1 MMAGTKIH
9 LFVAKEKVIKET
21 PLMAQYNRIKQ
32 KYPDAILLFRVG
44 DFYETFGADAI
55 KTSQI
60 LGIILTKR
68 ANGNNTE
75 LELAG
80 FPYHSIDT
88 YLPKLV
94 KAGYRVAICEQLE
107 DPKMTKTIVKRG
119 VTELITPGVA
129 VSDKILDHRSNN
141 FLASLYFQDKSIG
154 IAFLDI
160 STGEFLTAEGDES
173 YIDKLMQSFN
183 PSEVIF
189 PKHQQK
195 RFTGIYGN
203 HYYTF
208 AIEDWVYQEDFL
220 KEKLLQHFQIQ
231 TLKGFGVDELHLG
244 IQAAGACLYYLAET
258 EHKQLQH
265 LSTLSRIEHDQ
276 FVWIDRFTARNLELI
291 QSTHEKGVPLID
303 VLDKTIS
310 PMGSRMLKRW
320 IVLPLKDTTLIN
332 ERLDAVEF
340 LIKNNDTCQTFQH
353 HIKQIG
359 DLERLISKV
368 SLGKINPREV
378 IQLYRALT
386 AIAPIKELCLSS
398 ENNGL
403 LKIGEQLQPCQLIRD
418 KIAATLNEDAPV
430 LIQKGNAVKPGVSA
444 ELDEL
449 RNLSSSGK
457 DYLLQIQNRESERTQ
472 IPSLKI
478 GFNNVFGY
486 YLEVRNTHKDKV
498 PTDWIR
504 KQTLTGAE
512 RYITPELKEYE
523 EKILGAEE
531 KILALEISLYENL
544 VREIAEFI
552 QPIQLNA
559 QLIARLDGLQSFVQ
573 VALKNNYRRP
583 LLSNGVEL
591 KITEGRHPVI
601 EHQMPVGEQYIPNDV
616 YLHPDEQQIIII
628 TGPNM
633 SGKSAILRQT
643 ALIVLMAQI
652 GSFVPAKEAQIGIVD
667 KIFTRVGAND
677 NLSLGESTFMV
688 EMIET
693 ASIVNNITPRSLV
706 LLDEIGRGT
715 STYDGISIAWSL
727 VEFLHNNKQAHP
739 KTMFATH
746 YHELN
751 ELADQFP
758 RIRNF
763 NVAVKETA
771 NKVIFLRKLVEGGS
785 QHSFGI
791 HVAKMAGM
799 PAEIIQ
805 RANEILN
812 ELESQRNLS
821 GETATP
827 AKVTPKPTSDFQ
839 LNMFTMDDPR
849 LIKLKEVLE
858 KVNVNTLTPVEA
870 LMKLDELR
878 KLL

>member
-1 MMAGTKIH
+1 M
-9 LFVAKEKVIKET
+9 AKEKEVKET
-21 PLMAQYNRIKQ
+21 PLMGQYNRIKQ

-44 DFYETFGADAI
+44 DFYETFGSDAI
-55 KTSQI
+55 KASQI
-60 LGIILTKR
+60 LGIVLTKR
-68 ANGNNTE
+68 ANGSQTE

-80 FPYHSIDT
+80 FPHHSVET

-107 DPKMTKTIVKRG
+107 DPKMVKGIVKRG

-129 VSDKILDHRSNN
+129 INDKILDHKSNN
-141 FLASLYFQDKSIG
+141 FLASVYFTDKEIG

-160 STGEFLTAEGDES
+160 STGEFLVAEGDES
-173 YIDKLMQSFN
+173 YIDKLMQSFS
-183 PSEVIF
+183 PAEIVF

-195 RFTGIYGN
+195 RFVAIYGN
-203 HYYTF
+203 KYYTF

-220 KEKLLQHFQIQ
+220 NEKLHQHFQVQ
-231 TLKGFGVDELHLG
+231 TLKGFGVDELKLG

-258 EHKQLQH
+258 EHNKLQH
-265 LSTLSRIEHDQ
+265 ISSIARIEHDK

-291 QSTHEKGVPLID
+291 QSTHEKGVPLIQI
-303 VLDKTIS
+303 LDKTIS
-310 PMGSRMLKRW
+310 PMGSRLMKRW
-320 IVLPLKDTTLIN
+320 LVLPLKDIHQIN

-340 LIKNNDTCQTFQH
+340 LLKENDTHQTVVQQ
-353 HIKQIG
+353 IKQIG

-368 SLGKINPREV
+368 PLGKINPREV
-378 IQLYRALT
+378 TQLKRALM
-386 AIAPIKELCLSS
+386 AIQPIKEICLGSD
-398 ENNGL
+398 NNGL
-403 LKIGEQLQPCQLIRD
+403 KKIGEQLQLCQLIKE
-418 KIAATLNEDAPV
+418 KIDNTLNEDAPV
-430 LIQKGNAVKPGVSA
+430 LVQKGNAIRSGVSP

-449 RNLSSSGK
+449 RDLSSSGK
-457 DYLLQIQNRESERTQ
+457 NYLLEIQNRESERTQ

-486 YLEVRNTHKDKV
+486 FLEVRNTHKDKV
-498 PTDWIR
+498 PNDWIR

-531 KILALEISLYENL
+531 KILSLEVKLFESLIT
-544 VREIAEFI
+544 EILDYI

-559 QLIARLDGLQSFVQ
+559 NLIARLDCLQSFATI
-573 VALKNNYRRP
+573 ALKHHYRRP
-583 LLSNGVEL
+583 VLSDDLGL
-591 KITEGRHPVI
+591 KIKEGRHPVI
-601 EHQMPVGEQYIPNDV
+601 EHQLQLGEQYIPNDV
-616 YLHPDEQQIIII
+616 YLHPNEQQIIII

-652 GSFVPAKEAQIGIVD
+652 GSFVPAQEAHIGIVD
-667 KIFTRVGAND
+667 KIFTRVGASD

-693 ASIVNNITPRSLV
+693 ASIVNNISERSLV

-727 VEFLHNNKQAHP
+727 VEFLHGNKVAKP

-751 ELADQFP
+751 ELADKFP

-763 NVAVKETA
+763 NVAVKETG
-771 NKVIFLRKLVEGGS
+771 NKIIFLRKLVEGGS

-791 HVAKMAGM
+791 HVARLAGM
-799 PAEIIQ
+799 PNELIK
-805 RANEILN
+805 RANEILT
-812 ELESQRNLS
+812 ELESQRNL
-821 GETATP
+821 ATDISSSLKHLP
-827 AKVTPKPTSDFQ
+827 ARNDDFQ
-839 LNMFTMDDPR
+839 LNMFAMDDPR
-849 LIKLKEVLE
+849 LLKLKDVLE
-858 KVNVNTLTPVEA
+858 KVDINTMTPVEA
-870 LMKLDELR
+870 IMKLDELR

>member
-1 MMAGTKIH
+1 M
-9 LFVAKEKVIKET
+9 AKEKEVKET
-21 PLMAQYNRIKQ
+21 PLMGQYNRIKQ

-55 KTSQI
+55 KASQV
-60 LGIILTKR
+60 LGIVLTKR
-68 ANGNNTE
+68 ANGSETH

-80 FPYHSIDT
+80 FPHHSVET

-129 VSDKILDHRSNN
+129 VNDKILDHKSNN
-141 FLASLYFQDKSIG
+141 FLASIFFAEKKIG
-154 IAFLDI
+154 ISFLDI
-160 STGEFLTAEGDES
+160 STGEFLVAEGDES
-173 YIDKLMQSFN
+173 YIDKLIQSFS
-183 PSEVIF
+183 PSEIIF

-195 RFTGIYGN
+195 QFVGIYGN
-203 HYYTF
+203 KYYTF
-208 AIEDWVYQEDFL
+208 ALEDWIYQEDFL
-220 KEKLLQHFQIQ
+220 KEKLHQHFQVQ
-231 TLKGFGVDELHLG
+231 TLKGFGIDELHLG
-244 IQAAGACLYYLAET
+244 IQAAGACLHYLAET
-258 EHKQLQH
+258 EHNKLQH
-265 LSTLSRIEHDQ
+265 ISTIARIEHDK

-291 QSTHEKGVPLID
+291 QSTHEKGVPLIQ

-310 PMGSRMLKRW
+310 PMGSRLLKRW
-320 IVLPLKDTTLIN
+320 IVLPLKEMHQIN
-332 ERLDAVEF
+332 ERLDAVEYM
-340 LIKNNDTCQTFQH
+340 IKDNDVHQIITH

-368 SLGKINPREV
+368 PMGKINPREV
-378 IQLYRALT
+378 TQLKRALQ
-386 AIAPIKELCLSS
+386 ALQPIKETCLASN
-398 ENNGL
+398 NNGL
-403 LKIGEQLQPCQLIRD
+403 KKIGEQIQLCQLIKE
-418 KIAATLNEDAPV
+418 KIENTLNEEAPV
-430 LIQKGNAVKPGVSA
+430 QVQKGNAVKNGVSA

-449 RNLSSSGK
+449 RQLSSSGK
-457 DYLLQIQNRESERTQ
+457 NYLLEIQNRESERTQ

-486 YLEVRNTHKDKV
+486 FLEVRNTHKDKV
-498 PTDWIR
+498 PNDWIR

-531 KILALEISLYENL
+531 KILALEVKLFEDL
-544 VREIAEFI
+544 VNEILDYI

-559 QLIARLDGLQSFVQ
+559 NLIARLDCLQSFASI
-573 VALKNNYRRP
+573 ALKYQYRRP
-583 LLSNGVEL
+583 KLSDGLEL

-601 EHQMPVGEQYIPNDV
+601 EHQLQLGEQYIPNDV
-616 YLHPDEQQIIII
+616 YLHPQEQQIIII

-652 GSFVPAKEAQIGIVD
+652 GSFVPAQEAHIGMVD
-667 KIFTRVGAND
+667 KIFTRVGASD

-693 ASIVNNITPRSLV
+693 ASIVNNISEKSLV

-727 VEFLHNNKQAHP
+727 VEFLHNNTVAKP

-751 ELADQFP
+751 ELADKFP
-758 RIRNF
+758 RIKNY
-763 NVAVKETA
+763 NVAVKESG
-771 NKVIFLRKLVEGGS
+771 NKVIFLRKLIEGGS

-799 PAEIIQ
+799 PNELIK
-805 RANEILN
+805 RANEILQ
-812 ELESQRNLS
+812 ELESQRNLAS
-821 GETATP
+821 DLSSTLKNIP
-827 AKVTPKPTSDFQ
+827 AKNDDFQ
-839 LNMFTMDDPR
+839 LNMFAMDDPR
-849 LIKLKEVLE
+849 LLKLKKQEVLE
-858 KVNVNTLTPVEA
+858 KVNINTLTPVEA

>member
-1 MMAGTKIH
+1 M
-9 LFVAKEKVIKET
+9 AKEKEVKET
-21 PLMAQYNRIKQ
+21 PLMGQYNRIKQ

-44 DFYETFGADAI
+44 DFYETFGSDAI
-55 KTSQI
+55 KASQI
-60 LGIILTKR
+60 LGIVLTKR
-68 ANGNNTE
+68 ANGSQTE

-80 FPYHSIDT
+80 FPHHSVET

-107 DPKMTKTIVKRG
+107 DPKMVKGIVKRG
-119 VTELITPGVA
+119 VTELITPGIA
-129 VSDKILDHRSNN
+129 INDKILDHKSNN
-141 FLASLYFQDKSIG
+141 FLASVYFTDKEIG

-160 STGEFLTAEGDES
+160 STGEFLVAEGDES
-173 YIDKLMQSFN
+173 YIDKLMQSFS
-183 PSEVIF
+183 PAEIVF

-195 RFTGIYGN
+195 RFVAIYGN
-203 HYYTF
+203 KYYTF

-220 KEKLLQHFQIQ
+220 NEKLHQHFQVQ
-231 TLKGFGVDELHLG
+231 TLKGFGVDELKLG

-258 EHKQLQH
+258 EHNKLQH
-265 LSTLSRIEHDQ
+265 ISSIARIEHDK

-291 QSTHEKGVPLID
+291 QSTHEKGVPLIQI
-303 VLDKTIS
+303 LDKTIS
-310 PMGSRMLKRW
+310 PMGSRLMKRW
-320 IVLPLKDTTLIN
+320 LVLPLKDIHQIN

-340 LIKNNDTCQTFQH
+340 LLKENDTHQTVVQQ
-353 HIKQIG
+353 IKQIG

-368 SLGKINPREV
+368 PLGKINPREV
-378 IQLYRALT
+378 TQLKRALM
-386 AIAPIKELCLSS
+386 AIQPIKEICLGSD
-398 ENNGL
+398 NNGL
-403 LKIGEQLQPCQLIRD
+403 KKIGEQLQLCQLIKE
-418 KIAATLNEDAPV
+418 KIDNTLNEDAPV
-430 LIQKGNAVKPGVSA
+430 LVQKGNAIRSGVSPQ
-444 ELDEL
+444 LDEL
-449 RNLSSSGK
+449 RDLSSSGK
-457 DYLLQIQNRESERTQ
+457 NYLLEIQNRESERTQ

-486 YLEVRNTHKDKV
+486 FLEVRNTHKDKV
-498 PTDWIR
+498 PNDWIR

-531 KILALEISLYENL
+531 KILSLEVKLFESLIT
-544 VREIAEFI
+544 EILDYI

-559 QLIARLDGLQSFVQ
+559 NLIARLDCLQSFATI
-573 VALKNNYRRP
+573 ALKHHYRRP
-583 LLSNGVEL
+583 VLSDDLGL
-591 KITEGRHPVI
+591 KIKEGRHPVI
-601 EHQMPVGEQYIPNDV
+601 EHQLQLGEQYIPNDV
-616 YLHPDEQQIIII
+616 YLHPNEQQIIII

-652 GSFVPAKEAQIGIVD
+652 GSFVPAQEAHIGIVD
-667 KIFTRVGAND
+667 KIFTRVGASD

-693 ASIVNNITPRSLV
+693 ASIVNNISERSLV

-727 VEFLHNNKQAHP
+727 VEFLHGNKVAKP

-751 ELADQFP
+751 ELADKFP

-763 NVAVKETA
+763 NVAVKETG
-771 NKVIFLRKLVEGGS
+771 NKIIFLRKLVEGGS

-791 HVAKMAGM
+791 HVARLAGM
-799 PAEIIQ
+799 PNELIK
-805 RANEILN
+805 RANEILT
-812 ELESQRNLS
+812 ELESQRNL
-821 GETATP
+821 ATDISSSLKHLP
-827 AKVTPKPTSDFQ
+827 ARNDDFQ
-839 LNMFTMDDPR
+839 LNMFAMDDPR
-849 LIKLKEVLE
+849 LLKLKDVLE
-858 KVNVNTLTPVEA
+858 KVDINTMTPVEA
-870 LMKLDELR
+870 MMKLDELR

>member
-1 MMAGTKIH
+1 MG
-9 LFVAKEKVIKET
+9 
-21 PLMAQYNRIKQ
+21 QYNKIKQ

-55 KTSQI
+55 KASAI
-60 LGIILTKR
+60 LGIVLTKR
-68 ANGNNTE
+68 ANGADTH

-80 FPYHSIDT
+80 FPHHSVDT

-129 VSDKILDHRSNN
+129 INDKILDHKSNN
-141 FLASLYFQDKSIG
+141 FLASIYFADKQIG
-154 IAFLDI
+154 IAFIDI
-160 STGEFLTAEGDES
+160 STGEFLIAEGDES
-173 YIDKLMQSFN
+173 YIDKLIQSFA
-183 PSEVIF
+183 PSEIIF

-195 RFTGIYGN
+195 KFVGLYGN
-203 HYYTF
+203 KYYTF
-208 AIEDWVYQEDFL
+208 ALEDWIYQEDFL
-220 KEKLLQHFQIQ
+220 KEKLQNHFQVQ
-231 TLKGFGVDELHLG
+231 TLKGFGIDELNVG
-244 IQAAGACLYYLAET
+244 ILAAGACLQYLADT
-258 EHKQLQH
+258 EHNKLQH
-265 LSTLSRIEHDQ
+265 IATISRIEHDK

-291 QSTHEKGVPLID
+291 NSMHEKGVPLISI
-303 VLDKTIS
+303 LDKTIS
-310 PMGSRMLKRW
+310 PMGSRLLKRW
-320 IVLPLKDTTLIN
+320 MVLPLKDIQQIN

-340 LIKNNDTCQTFQH
+340 LIKDQDVLQTIIHQ
-353 HIKQIG
+353 IKQIG

-368 SLGKINPREV
+368 PLGKVNPREV
-378 IQLYRALT
+378 VQLKRALI
-386 AIAPIKELCLSS
+386 AIQPIKELCLQSN
-398 ENNGL
+398 NNGL
-403 LKIGEQLQPCQLIRD
+403 KKIGEQLHLCQLMKE
-418 KIAATLNEDAPV
+418 KIDNTLNEDAPV
-430 LIQKGNAVKPGVSA
+430 QVQKGNAIKSGVSA
-444 ELDEL
+444 DLDEL

-457 DYLLQIQNRESERTQ
+457 NYLLEIQNRESERTQ

-486 YLEVRNTHKDKV
+486 FLEVRNTHKDKV

-531 KILALEISLYENL
+531 KILSLEVKLFEALVTELLDY
-544 VREIAEFI
+544 I

-559 QLIARLDGLQSFVQ
+559 NLIARLDCLQSFVTI
-573 VALKNNYRRP
+573 ALKNNYRRP
-583 LLSNGVEL
+583 ILTDDISL

-601 EHQMPVGEQYIPNDV
+601 EHQLPLGEQYIPNDV
-616 YLHPDEQQIIII
+616 YLHPEEQQIIII

-652 GSFVPAKEAQIGIVD
+652 GSFVPAQEAQIGIVD
-667 KIFTRVGAND
+667 KIFTRVGASD

-693 ASIVNNITPRSLV
+693 ASIVNNISERSLV

-727 VEFLHNNKQAHP
+727 VEFLHNNKIAKP

-751 ELADQFP
+751 ELADKFP
-758 RIRNF
+758 RIKNY

-771 NKVIFLRKLVEGGS
+771 NKVVFLRKLIEGGS

-799 PAEIIQ
+799 PNELIN
-805 RANEILN
+805 RANEILQ
-812 ELESQRNLS
+812 ELESQRNL
-821 GETATP
+821 ATDISTTLKSLP
-827 AKVTPKPTSDFQ
+827 AKDDFQ
-839 LNMFTMDDPR
+839 LNMFAMDDPR
-849 LIKLKEVLE
+849 LLKLKEVLE
-858 KVNVNTLTPVEA
+858 KVNINTLTPVEA

>member
-1 MMAGTKIH
+1 M
-9 LFVAKEKVIKET
+9 AKEKEVKET
-21 PLMAQYNRIKQ
+21 PLMGQYNKIKQ

-55 KTSQI
+55 KASQI
-60 LGIILTKR
+60 LGIVLTKR
-68 ANGNNTE
+68 ANGSQTE

-80 FPYHSIDT
+80 FPHHSVET

-107 DPKMTKTIVKRG
+107 DPKMVKGIVKRG

-129 VSDKILDHRSNN
+129 INDKILDHKSNN
-141 FLASLYFQDKSIG
+141 FLASIYFADQKIG
-154 IAFLDI
+154 IAFIDI
-160 STGEFLTAEGDES
+160 STGEFLVAEGDES
-173 YIDKLMQSFN
+173 YIDKLIQSFA
-183 PSEVIF
+183 PSEIIF
-189 PKHQQK
+189 PKYQQK
-195 RFTGIYGN
+195 KFVGIYGN
-203 HYYTF
+203 KYYTF
-208 AIEDWVYQEDFL
+208 ALEDWIYQEDFL
-220 KEKLLQHFQIQ
+220 KEKLHTHFQVQ
-231 TLKGFGVDELHLG
+231 TLKGFGIDELNHG
-244 IQAAGACLYYLAET
+244 ILAAGACLQYLADT
-258 EHKQLQH
+258 EHNKLQH
-265 LSTLSRIEHDQ
+265 IATISRIEHDK
-276 FVWIDRFTARNLELI
+276 FVWIDRFTARNLELVN
-291 QSTHEKGVPLID
+291 SMNEKGVPLIQ
-303 VLDKTIS
+303 VLDKTTS

-320 IVLPLKDTTLIN
+320 IVLPLKDVQQIN
-332 ERLDAVEF
+332 ERLEAVEF
-340 LIKNNDTCQTFQH
+340 LIKNPDDLQTIIH

-368 SLGKINPREV
+368 PLGKVNPREV
-378 IQLYRALT
+378 VQLKRALI
-386 AIAPIKELCLSS
+386 AIQPIKELCLQSN
-398 ENNGL
+398 NNGL
-403 LKIGEQLQPCQLIRD
+403 KKIGEQLHLCQLMKE
-418 KIAATLNEDAPV
+418 KIDTTLNEDAPV
-430 LIQKGNAVKPGVSA
+430 QVQKGNAIKTGVSE

-449 RNLSSSGK
+449 RGLSSSGK
-457 DYLLQIQNRESERTQ
+457 NYLLEIQNREIERTQ

-486 YLEVRNTHKDKV
+486 FLEVRNTHKDKV
-498 PTDWIR
+498 PNDWIR

-523 EKILGAEE
+523 EKILGADER
-531 KILALEISLYENL
+531 ILSLEVKLFEALITELLDY
-544 VREIAEFI
+544 I

-559 QLIARLDGLQSFVQ
+559 NLIARLDCLQSFVST
-573 VALKNNYRRP
+573 ALKNNYRRP
-583 LLSNGVEL
+583 VLLNDTSL

-601 EHQMPVGEQYIPNDV
+601 EHQLPLGEQYIPNDV

-652 GSFVPAKEAQIGIVD
+652 GSFVPAQEAHIGIVD
-667 KIFTRVGAND
+667 KIFTRVGASD

-693 ASIVNNITPRSLV
+693 ASIVNNISERSLV

-727 VEFLHNNKQAHP
+727 VEFLHNNKVAHP

-751 ELADQFP
+751 ELADKFK
-758 RIRNF
+758 RIKNY

-771 NKVIFLRKLVEGGS
+771 NKVVFLRKLVEGGS

-799 PAEIIQ
+799 PNELIQ
-805 RANEILN
+805 RANEILQ
-812 ELESQRNLS
+812 ELESQRNLAS
-821 GETATP
+821 DVATTLKSLP
-827 AKVTPKPTSDFQ
+827 AKDDFQ
-839 LNMFTMDDPR
+839 LNMFAMDDPR
-849 LIKLKEVLE
+849 LLKLKEVLE
-858 KVNVNTLTPVEA
+858 KVNINTLTPVEA

>member
-1 MMAGTKIH
+1 MG
-9 LFVAKEKVIKET
+9 
-21 PLMAQYNRIKQ
+21 QYNRIKQ
-32 KYPDAILLFRVG
+32 KYPDAILLFRIG

-55 KTSQI
+55 KTAQI
-60 LGIILTKR
+60 LGIVLTKR
-68 ANGNNTE
+68 ANGSQAD

-80 FPYHSIDT
+80 FPHHAVDT

-107 DPKMTKTIVKRG
+107 DPKLTKTIVKRG

-129 VSDKILDHRSNN
+129 VSDKILDHKSNN
-141 FLASLYFQDKSIG
+141 FLASVYFFDKQIG

-160 STGEFLTAEGDES
+160 STGEFLVAEGDES
-173 YIDKLMQSFN
+173 YIDKLMQSFS
-183 PSEVIF
+183 PSEVVF

-195 RFTGIYGN
+195 RFNGLYGN
-203 HYYTF
+203 KYYTY
-208 AIEDWVYQEDFL
+208 AIEDWVYQDEFL
-220 KEKLLQHFQIQ
+220 KDKLQQHFQVQ
-231 TLKGFGVDELHLG
+231 TLKGFGVDELTHG

-258 EHKQLQH
+258 EHNKLQH
-265 LSTLSRIEHDQ
+265 ISSIARIEHDK
-276 FVWIDRFTARNLELI
+276 FVWIDRFTARNLELV
-291 QSTHEKGVPLID
+291 QSMHEKGVPLLQ

-310 PMGSRMLKRW
+310 PMGSRLLKRW
-320 IVLPLKDTTLIN
+320 IVLPLKDITHIN

-340 LIKNNDTCQTFQH
+340 LVKEHDILQTLIQ

-368 SLGKINPREV
+368 PMGKINPREV
-378 IQLYRALT
+378 VQLKRALS
-386 AIAPIKELCLSS
+386 AIQPIKEICLRSD
-398 ENNGL
+398 NNGL
-403 LKIGEQLQPCQLIRD
+403 KKIGEQLQLCQLIKER
-418 KIAATLNEDAPV
+418 IENTLQEDPPV
-430 LIQKGNAVKPGVSA
+430 QVQKGHVIRSGVSA

-449 RNLSSSGK
+449 RGLSSTGK
-457 DYLLQIQNRESERTQ
+457 EFLLQIQTRESELTQ

-498 PTDWIR
+498 PVHWIR
-504 KQTLTGAE
+504 KQTLSGAE

-531 KILALEISLYENL
+531 KILGLETQLYEQL
-544 VREIAEFI
+544 VTEIMDYI
-552 QPIQLNA
+552 QPVQSNA
-559 QLIARLDGLQSFVQ
+559 QLIARLDCLQSFVSI
-573 VALKNNYRRP
+573 ALKNNYRRP
-583 LLSNGVEL
+583 VLTDDLSL
-591 KITEGRHPVI
+591 AIKEGRHPVI
-601 EHQMPVGEQYIPNDV
+601 EHQLPLGEQYIPNDV
-616 YLHPDEQQIIII
+616 YLNPEDQQIIII

-643 ALIVLMAQI
+643 ALIVLLAQI
-652 GSFVPAKEAQIGIVD
+652 GSFVPAQEARIGIVD
-667 KIFTRVGAND
+667 KIFTRVGASD

-693 ASIVNNITPRSLV
+693 ASIVNNISERSLV

-727 VEFLHNNKQAHP
+727 VEFLHNNKTARP

-751 ELADQFP
+751 ELAEKFP
-758 RIRNF
+758 RIRNY
-763 NVAVKETA
+763 NVSVKESG
-771 NKVIFLRKLVEGGS
+771 NKMIFLRKLVEGGS
-785 QHSFGI
+785 MHSFGI

-799 PAEIIQ
+799 PNELIQ

-812 ELESQRNLS
+812 ELESQRNLAS
-821 GETATP
+821 DISSTLKNIP
-827 AKVTPKPTSDFQ
+827 AKADFQ
-839 LNMFTMDDPR
+839 LNMFAMDDPR
-849 LIKLKEVLE
+849 LLKLKEVLE
-858 KVNVNTLTPVEA
+858 KVNINTLTPVEA

>member
-1 MMAGTKIH
+1 
-9 LFVAKEKVIKET
+9 VAKEKEAKET
-21 PLMAQYNRIKQ
+21 PLMGQYNKIKQ

-55 KTSQI
+55 KASQI
-60 LGIILTKR
+60 LGIVLTKR
-68 ANGNNTE
+68 ANGSQTE

-80 FPYHSIDT
+80 FPYHSVET

-129 VSDKILDHRSNN
+129 VNDKILDHKSNN
-141 FLASLYFQDKSIG
+141 FLASIYFTDKEIG

-160 STGEFLTAEGDES
+160 STGEFLVAEGDES
-173 YIDKLMQSFN
+173 YIDKLMQSFA
-183 PSEVIF
+183 PSEIVF

-195 RFTGIYGN
+195 RFVGIYGN
-203 HYYTF
+203 KYYTF

-220 KEKLLQHFQIQ
+220 KEKLLQHFQVQ
-231 TLKGFGVDELHLG
+231 TLKGFGVDELHVG
-244 IQAAGACLYYLAET
+244 IQAAGACLHYLAET
-258 EHKQLQH
+258 EHNKLQH
-265 LSTLSRIEHDQ
+265 ISTISRIEHDKY
-276 FVWIDRFTARNLELI
+276 VWIDRFTARNLELI
-291 QSTHEKGVPLID
+291 QSTHEKGVPLIQI
-303 VLDKTIS
+303 LDKTIS
-310 PMGSRMLKRW
+310 PMGSRLMKRW
-320 IVLPLKDTTLIN
+320 IVLPLKDIQQIN

-340 LIKNNDTCQTFQH
+340 LIKESDTQQHIIH

-368 SLGKINPREV
+368 PMGKINPREV
-378 IQLYRALT
+378 AQLKRALI
-386 AIAPIKELCLSS
+386 AIQPIKEICIASN
-398 ENNGL
+398 NNGL
-403 LKIGEQLQPCQLIRD
+403 KKIGEQLQLCQLIKE
-418 KIAATLNEDAPV
+418 KIDNTLNEDAPV
-430 LIQKGNAVKPGVSA
+430 AVQKGNAIKPGVSA
-444 ELDEL
+444 DLDEL

-457 DYLLQIQNRESERTQ
+457 NYLLEIQNRESERTQ

-486 YLEVRNTHKDKV
+486 FLEVRNTHKDKV
-498 PTDWIR
+498 PNDWIR

-523 EKILGAEE
+523 EKILGADE
-531 KILALEISLYENL
+531 KILALEIKLFEAL
-544 VREIAEFI
+544 VTEILDYI

-559 QLIARLDGLQSFVQ
+559 NLIARLDCLQSFVTI
-573 VALKNNYRRP
+573 AMKHHYRRP
-583 LLSNGVEL
+583 ALSDDLSL
-591 KITEGRHPVI
+591 KIVEGRHPVI
-601 EHQMPVGEQYIPNDV
+601 EHQLPLGEQYIPNDV
-616 YLHPDEQQIIII
+616 YLHPEDQQIIII

-643 ALIVLMAQI
+643 ALIVLLAQI
-652 GSFVPAKEAQIGIVD
+652 GSFVPAKEAHIGIVD
-667 KIFTRVGAND
+667 KIFTRVGASD

-693 ASIVNNITPRSLV
+693 ASIVNNISERSLV

-727 VEFLHNNKQAHP
+727 VEFLHNNKVAKP

-751 ELADQFP
+751 ELADKFP
-758 RIRNF
+758 RIKNY
-763 NVAVKETA
+763 NVAVKEA
-771 NKVIFLRKLVEGGS
+771 GNKVIFLRKLIEGGS

-799 PAEIIQ
+799 PNELIK
-805 RANEILN
+805 RANEILT
-812 ELESQRNLS
+812 ELESQRNL
-821 GETATP
+821 ATD
-827 AKVTPKPTSDFQ
+827 VTSSLKNMPTKNEEFQ
-839 LNMFTMDDPR
+839 LNMFAMDDPR
-849 LIKLKEVLE
+849 LLKLKEVLE
-858 KVNVNTLTPVEA
+858 KVNINTLTPVEA

>member
-1 MMAGTKIH
+1 M
-9 LFVAKEKVIKET
+9 AKEKEVRET
-21 PLMAQYNRIKQ
+21 PLMGQYNKIKQ

-55 KTSQI
+55 KASQI
-60 LGIILTKR
+60 LGIVLTKR
-68 ANGNNTE
+68 ANGSQTE

-80 FPYHSIDT
+80 FPYHSVET

-129 VSDKILDHRSNN
+129 INDKILDHKSNN
-141 FLASLYFQDKSIG
+141 FLASIYFVDKQIG
-154 IAFLDI
+154 IAFIDI
-160 STGEFLTAEGDES
+160 STGEFLVAEGDES
-173 YIDKLMQSFN
+173 YIDKLIQSFA
-183 PSEVIF
+183 PSEIIF

-195 RFTGIYGN
+195 RFVGLYDN
-203 HYYTF
+203 KYYTF
-208 AIEDWVYQEDFL
+208 ALEDWVYQEDFL
-220 KEKLLQHFQIQ
+220 KEKLHTHFQVQ
-231 TLKGFGVDELHLG
+231 TLKGFGVDELIFG
-244 IQAAGACLYYLAET
+244 IQAAGACLQYLADT
-258 EHKQLQH
+258 EHNKLQH
-265 LSTLSRIEHDQ
+265 IATISRIEHDK

-291 QSTHEKGVPLID
+291 NSMHEKGVPLIQI
-303 VLDKTIS
+303 LDKTIS
-310 PMGSRMLKRW
+310 PMGSRLMKRW
-320 IVLPLKDTTLIN
+320 IVLPLKEIQQIN

-340 LIKNNDTCQTFQH
+340 MIKDQDTLQTIIHQ
-353 HIKQIG
+353 IKQIG

-368 SLGKINPREV
+368 PLGKINPREV
-378 IQLYRALT
+378 AQLKRALI
-386 AIAPIKELCLSS
+386 AIQPIKELCVQSN
-398 ENNGL
+398 NNGL
-403 LKIGEQLQPCQLIRD
+403 KKIGEQLQLCQLIKE
-418 KIAATLNEDAPV
+418 KIDLTLNEDAPV
-430 LIQKGNAVKPGVSA
+430 QVQKGNAIKPGVSA
-444 ELDEL
+444 DLDEL

-457 DYLLQIQNRESERTQ
+457 NYLLEIQNRESERTQ

-486 YLEVRNTHKDKV
+486 FLEVRNLHKDKV
-498 PTDWIR
+498 PNDWIR

-523 EKILGAEE
+523 EKILGADE
-531 KILALEISLYENL
+531 KILSLEIKLFEEL
-544 VREIAEFI
+544 VNEILDYI

-559 QLIARLDGLQSFVQ
+559 NLIARLDCLQSFVTI
-573 VALKNNYRRP
+573 ALKNNYRRP
-583 LLSNGVEL
+583 VLADDTSL

-601 EHQMPVGEQYIPNDV
+601 EHQLPLGEQYIPNDV
-616 YLHPDEQQIIII
+616 FLHPEEQQIIII

-652 GSFVPAKEAQIGIVD
+652 GSFVPAQEAHIGIVD
-667 KIFTRVGAND
+667 KIFTRVGASD

-693 ASIVNNITPRSLV
+693 ASIVNNISERSLV

-727 VEFLHNNKQAHP
+727 VEFLHNNKIAKP

-751 ELADQFP
+751 ELAEKFP
-758 RIRNF
+758 RIKNF

-771 NKVIFLRKLVEGGS
+771 TKVVFLRKLIEGGS

-799 PAEIIQ
+799 PNELIN
-805 RANEILN
+805 RANEILQ
-812 ELESQRNLS
+812 ELESQRNL
-821 GETATP
+821 ATDVSTTLKSLP
-827 AKVTPKPTSDFQ
+827 AKDDFQ
-839 LNMFTMDDPR
+839 LNMFAMDDPR
-849 LIKLKEVLE
+849 LLKLKEVLE
-858 KVNVNTLTPVEA
+858 KVNINTLTPVEA

>member
-1 MMAGTKIH
+1 
-9 LFVAKEKVIKET
+9 
-21 PLMAQYNRIKQ
+21 
-32 KYPDAILLFRVG
+32 
-44 DFYETFGADAI
+44 
-55 KTSQI
+55 
-60 LGIILTKR
+60 LGIVLTKR
-68 ANGNNTE
+68 ANGSETH

-80 FPYHSIDT
+80 FPHHSVET

-129 VSDKILDHRSNN
+129 VNDKILDHKSNN
-141 FLASLYFQDKSIG
+141 FLASIFFAEKKIG
-154 IAFLDI
+154 ISFLDI
-160 STGEFLTAEGDES
+160 STGEFLVAEGDES
-173 YIDKLMQSFN
+173 YIDKLIQSFS
-183 PSEVIF
+183 PSEIIF

-195 RFTGIYGN
+195 QFVGIYGN
-203 HYYTF
+203 KYYTF
-208 AIEDWVYQEDFL
+208 ALEDWIYQEDFL
-220 KEKLLQHFQIQ
+220 KEKLHQHFQVQ
-231 TLKGFGVDELHLG
+231 TLKGFGIDELHLG
-244 IQAAGACLYYLAET
+244 IQAAGACLHYLAET
-258 EHKQLQH
+258 EHNKLQH
-265 LSTLSRIEHDQ
+265 ISTIARIEHDK

-291 QSTHEKGVPLID
+291 QSTHEKGVPLIQ

-310 PMGSRMLKRW
+310 PMGSRLLKRW
-320 IVLPLKDTTLIN
+320 IVLPLKEMHKIN
-332 ERLDAVEF
+332 ERLDAVEYM
-340 LIKNNDTCQTFQH
+340 IKDNDVHQIITH

-368 SLGKINPREV
+368 PMGKINPREV
-378 IQLYRALT
+378 TQLKRALQ
-386 AIAPIKELCLSS
+386 ALQPIKETCLASN
-398 ENNGL
+398 NNGL
-403 LKIGEQLQPCQLIRD
+403 KKIGEQIQLCQLIKE
-418 KIAATLNEDAPV
+418 KIENTLNEEAPV
-430 LIQKGNAVKPGVSA
+430 QVQKGNAVKNGVSA

-449 RNLSSSGK
+449 RQLSSSGK
-457 DYLLQIQNRESERTQ
+457 NYLLEIQNRESERTQ

-486 YLEVRNTHKDKV
+486 FLEVRNTHKDKV
-498 PTDWIR
+498 PNDWIR

-531 KILALEISLYENL
+531 KILALEVKLFEDL
-544 VREIAEFI
+544 VNEILDYI

-559 QLIARLDGLQSFVQ
+559 NLIARLDCLQSFASI
-573 VALKNNYRRP
+573 ALKYQYRRP
-583 LLSNGVEL
+583 KLSDGLEL

-601 EHQMPVGEQYIPNDV
+601 EHQLQLGEQYIPNDV
-616 YLHPDEQQIIII
+616 YLHPQEQQIIII

-652 GSFVPAKEAQIGIVD
+652 GSFVPAQEAHIGMVD
-667 KIFTRVGAND
+667 KIFTRVGASD

-693 ASIVNNITPRSLV
+693 ASIVNNISEKSLV

-727 VEFLHNNKQAHP
+727 VEFLHNNTVAKP

-751 ELADQFP
+751 ELADKFP
-758 RIRNF
+758 RIKNY
-763 NVAVKETA
+763 NVAVKESG
-771 NKVIFLRKLVEGGS
+771 NKVIFLRKLIEGGS

-799 PAEIIQ
+799 PNELIK
-805 RANEILN
+805 RANEILQ
-812 ELESQRNLS
+812 ELESQRNLAS
-821 GETATP
+821 DLSSTLKNIP
-827 AKVTPKPTSDFQ
+827 AKNDDFQ
-839 LNMFTMDDPR
+839 LNMFAMDDPR
-849 LIKLKEVLE
+849 LLKLKEVLE
-858 KVNVNTLTPVEA
+858 KVNINTLTPVEA